1 MIDEKA
7 DYKQDLALALMNHYY
22 DKHYNILRDV

>member
-7 DYKQDLALALMNHYY
+7 DYKQDLALMNQYY